1 MFYITV
7 KFHLDPMPTDFV
19 RVATKVLD
27 TGDAL
32 VAASELVREACQRRM
47 QQCQGFT
54 FVINNVNFEFVDY
67 KDDVRSYGTEIVATV
82 KTTNVQDL
90 AFDYDTPPDSTWNS
104 VTSTDVPYNTELIL
118 RHRTTGEECFGLRA
132 RDGSLVI
139 GSGNRISGWWYWWKL
154 REPEQ
159 TKEVSL

>member
-19 RVATKVLD
+19 RVATKTLD

-47 QQCQGFT
+47 RQCHGFT
-54 FVINNVNFEFVDY
+54 FVIDNVNFEYVDY
-67 KDDVRSYGTEIVATV
+67 TDSERSYGTEIVATV

-90 AFDYDTPPDSTWNS
+90 AYDYDTPPDSSWKP
-104 VTSTDVPYNTELIL
+104 VTSTDVPYNTDLVL
-118 RHRTTGEECFGLRA
+118 RHRRTGVE
-132 RDGSLVI
+132 VI
-139 GSGNRISGWWYWWKL
+139 GFRTPVGGALVTMKGERVSGWEYWWKL
-154 REPEQ
+154 RESN
-159 TKEVSL
+159 EVSS